1 VRTVTIKIN
10 YANLK
15 NEIETNYFYYLDLFY
30 KTFIVSLCIFDKNV
44 KPILFSTVIEN
55 SQYNHFLREV
65 QEAQDRGEEIIDLI
79 DPKHNIHV
87 FTDMNVYTLD
97 FLNLKHNGKKPN
109 IYNLTID
116 DNYNVCITNK
126 QVGKNVY

>member
-1 VRTVTIKIN
+1 MRTVTVKIN

-15 NEIETNYFYYLDLFY
+15 NEIESNYFYYLDLFY
-30 KTFIVSLCIFDKNV
+30 KTFIVSMCIFDKNV

-55 SQYNHFLREV
+55 SQYNYFLHEV
-65 QEAQDRGEEIIDLI
+65 RDAQNRGEDIIELI
-79 DPKHNIHV
+79 DPKNNIHT
-87 FTDMNVYTLD
+87 FTDMNVYTME
-97 FLNLKHNGKKPN
+97 FFEIKHNEKKPN

>member
-1 VRTVTIKIN
+1 MRTITVKIN

-15 NEIETNYFYYLDLFY
+15 HKIEENYFYYLDLFY
-30 KTFIVSLCIFDKNV
+30 KSFVVSLCIFDKNI

-55 SQYNHFLREV
+55 SHYNNFLHEV
-65 QEAQDRGEEIIDLI
+65 RAAQDRGEEIIDLI

-87 FTDMNVYTLD
+87 LSDMNVYTLD
-97 FLNLKHNGKKPN
+97 FLNLKHNEKKPN

-126 QVGKNVY
+126 QVGRNVY

>member
-1 VRTVTIKIN
+1 MRTVTIKIN